1 MKVMVTAKILAG
13 TLILYWKFKMTEEKI
28 NIVDLTRVT
37 AKNMYEMLMELST
50 HIEKLQAENAELKR
64 KLELHQDDLK

>member
-1 MKVMVTAKILAG
+1 
-13 TLILYWKFKMTEEKI
+13 MTEEKI

>member
-1 MKVMVTAKILAG
+1 
-13 TLILYWKFKMTEEKI
+13 MTEEKI

-37 AKNMYEMLMELST
+37 AKNIYEMLMELAS
-50 HIEKLQAENAELKR
+50 HIEKLQTENAELKQ